1 MTLVEQLLK
10 DAIDKFNARVKEDPE
25 LAKELEGVSKIVQ
38 VEIEGGDWYHFI
50 LRDGVVDG
58 PHKGE
63 TADPD
68 VRIIASADTLTR
80 LWAKELRVMKAI
92 VTKQLRVK
100 GSMEDLL
107 RLKRFF

>member
-1 MTLVEQLLK
+1 MVEQLLK
-10 DAIDKFNARVKEDPE
+10 EAIEKFNARVREDPE
-25 LAKELEGVSKIVQ
+25 LAKELESVSKVMQ
-38 VEIEGGDWYHFI
+38 VEIEGGDWYHFT
-50 LRDGVVDG
+50 LEGGAVDG

-63 TADPD
+63 IPDPD

-80 LWAKELRVMKAI
+80 LWTKELRVMKAL